1 MPRELHKLG
10 PKAAETIT
18 KPGRHSDGGGLYLSV
33 SKDGSRRR
41 WVFFYQRDGK
51 QREAGLG
58 HAGGKGGV
66 PLKAARETAA
76 EGRAWLK
83 AGLDPIAEW
92 AKAKT
97 ASPDIPTFGEAADD
111 YIVTHEGSWRNDKS
125 AAQWKMT
132 LTKYCAPIRSKPVD
146 TIDTGAVLS
155 VLKPLW
161 KRAPETAAR
170 LRGRI
175 ETVLDAARA
184 RGFID
189 ADKANPARWRGHLD
203 KLLPRKAAGEHFA
216 AMDYKDVPAFV
227 RRLREEDGIVPLA
240 LEFLILTAARSGE
253 VFGATFAEID
263 IETKI
268 WTIPKERT
276 KSHREHRV
284 PLSDR
289 ALEIVAQMEA
299 IRTGPYLFPGRNLK
313 KPLSS
318 MAFTMLLRRMG
329 AGAVAHGFRSSFRDW
344 VGNETSF
351 PRELAEHALAHVI
364 GDKAEQAYDAA
375 TRWTGGAS

>member
-1 MPRELHKLG
+1 MPRVLNKLG

-18 KPGRHSDGGGLYLSV
+18 APGRHSDGGGLYLSV

-41 WVFFYQRDGK
+41 WVFFYVRDGK

-58 HAGGKGGV
+58 SAGKFGV
-66 PLKAARETAA
+66 PVKEARETAA
-76 EGRAWLK
+76 TGRSWLK
-83 AGLDPIAEW
+83 AGLDPITEW
-92 AKAKT
+92 AKAKIT
-97 ASPDIPTFGEAADD
+97 APGVPTFGEAADD
-111 YIVTHEGSWRNDKS
+111 YVATHEDSWRNDKH

-132 LTKYCAPIRSKPVD
+132 LSKYCEPIRNKPVD
-146 TIDTGAVLS
+146 TINTETVLS

-203 KLLPRKAAGEHFA
+203 KLLPRKAAGGHFA
-216 AMDYKDVPAFV
+216 ALDYKAVPAFIA
-227 RRLREEDGIVPLA
+227 RLREEGGVVPLA
-240 LEFLILTAARSGE
+240 LEFLILTAARSSE
-253 VFGATFAEID
+253 VFGARFAEID
-263 IETKI
+263 VETKV
-268 WTIPKERT
+268 WTVPANRT
-276 KSHREHRV
+276 KASREHRV

-289 ALEIVAQMEA
+289 ALEIVASMAEL
-299 IRTGPYLFPGRNLK
+299 RTGDFIFPGRTLK

-318 MAFTMLLRRMG
+318 MAFTMLLGVRG
-329 AGAVAHGFRSSFRDW
+329 SK
-344 VGNETSF
+344 
-351 PRELAEHALAHVI
+351 P
-364 GDKAEQAYDAA
+364 
-375 TRWTGGAS
+375 